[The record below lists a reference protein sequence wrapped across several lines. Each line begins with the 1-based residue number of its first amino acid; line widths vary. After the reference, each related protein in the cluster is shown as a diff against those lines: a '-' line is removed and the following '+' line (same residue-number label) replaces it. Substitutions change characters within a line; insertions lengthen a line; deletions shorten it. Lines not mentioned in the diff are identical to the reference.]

1 MNQDQQDEERRLQV
15 IQNCRKRT
23 AAEVEVARLL
33 EVGSYKF
40 TSDEDCEE
48 EGSIEILETAR
59 ESKMK
64 RQKLEMLEME
74 AKEPSLKH
82 VGRLRKE
89 VDRPNQHDK
98 GPGFDLKFSMS
109 KRACSED
116 RLKMPPPTV
125 EENPLRC
132 FKVPQTAMVSLHN
145 VLHQIVECSKQ
156 ANRQFPKTAFKT
168 CLSCWHKRTYPV
180 MTEDAILLYSY
191 LLKTD
196 AQAIM
201 YDVKAGMDICDDC
214 QG

>member
-1 MNQDQQDEERRLQV
+1 MDAD
-15 IQNCRKRT
+15 KP
-23 AAEVEVARLL
+23 
-33 EVGSYKF
+33 K
-40 TSDEDCEE
+40 
-48 EGSIEILETAR
+48 
-59 ESKMK
+59 
-64 RQKLEMLEME
+64 
-74 AKEPSLKH
+74 LKH
-82 VGRLRKE
+82 VSKMRKE
-89 VDRPNQHDK
+89 VDRENYHDA
-98 GPGFDLKFSMS
+98 GPGFDMKFSMS

-145 VLHQIVECSKQ
+145 VLDKIMECSKQ

-201 YDVKAGMDICDDC
+201 YDVKLGIDICDDC
-214 QG
+214 QGLLPLGLSRQSGYQLYPEDQ